1 MVVAILATA
10 GKPPVAKPTTDG
22 CSGLR
27 YVICMKIT
35 PLNQWVGRAVDIAGS
50 QAELGRL
57 LTKELRRSVDR
68 AAVNKMLKEGGR
80 GLKADEMLAI
90 EAITGLP
97 IPSPAVATKI
107 PLVDWVSAGRLAEP
121 KSQIPVEDVPLL
133 AFADLGPGDFFALKV
148 AGNSMD
154 RISPDGSVI
163 VVNRSDRVLVSGKC
177 YVFSVRGETTYKLWQ
192 KDEPSYLAPF
202 STDAIHK
209 PIFIKKMRDL
219 EVIGRVK
226 RTLLDL

>member
-1 MVVAILATA
+1 
-10 GKPPVAKPTTDG
+10 
-22 CSGLR
+22 
-27 YVICMKIT
+27 MKIT

-97 IPSPAVATKI
+97 IPSPAVATKV
-107 PLVDWVSAGRLAEP
+107 PLVDWVSAGQLAEP

-133 AFADLGPGDFFALKV
+133 AFADLGAGDFFALKV
-148 AGNSMD
+148 AGTSMN
-154 RISPDGSVI
+154 RISPEGSI
-163 VVNRSDRVLVSGKC
+163 IIVNRADRTLVNGKC
-177 YVFSVRGETTYKLWQ
+177 YVFALRGETTYKVWQ
-192 KDEPSYLAPF
+192 KGDPSYLAPN
-202 STDAIHK
+202 STDEIHK
-209 PIFIKKMRDL
+209 PMFVKKMRDL

-226 RTLLDL
+226 RSVLDL